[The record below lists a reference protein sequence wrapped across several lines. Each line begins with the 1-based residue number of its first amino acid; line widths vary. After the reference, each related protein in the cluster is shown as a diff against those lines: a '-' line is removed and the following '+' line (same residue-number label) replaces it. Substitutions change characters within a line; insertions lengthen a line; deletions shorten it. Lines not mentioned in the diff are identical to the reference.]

1 MQKLITIFILFLV
14 PVYMFGDDENKYVQ
28 VYTSVKPATIKAGGN
43 AELLFTFATQ
53 EGIHINLDPP
63 IEVEIDKKFAAL
75 GKLDV
80 PKVKGSEYL
89 NLKKP
94 VKQSFTLNKKL
105 KPGKHQL
112 KGTLTYFYCSDEE
125 GWCSRFQQ
133 TIQLNVVVEK

>member
-1 MQKLITIFILFLV
+1 MKKLISISILLLLPSYLFC
-14 PVYMFGDDENKYVQ
+14 DDENKYVQ
-28 VYTSVKPATIKAGGN
+28 VYTSIKPATIKVGGT

-63 IEVEIDKKFAAL
+63 IEVELDKKIAAL
-75 GKLDV
+75 SKLDV
-80 PKVKGSEYL
+80 PKAKGSEYL

-94 VKQSFTLNKKL
+94 VKQTFTLNKKL

-112 KGTLTYFYCSDEE
+112 KGTLTFFYCSDEE

-133 TIQLNVVVEK
+133 TIQLNIVVEK

>member
-1 MQKLITIFILFLV
+1 MKKLISISILFLL
-14 PVYMFGDDENKYVQ
+14 PLNLFSDDENKYVQ
-28 VYTSVKPATIKAGGN
+28 VYTSVKPATIKVGGK
-43 AELLFTFATQ
+43 AELIFTFATQ

-63 IEVEIDKKFAAL
+63 IEVEIEKKFATL
-75 GKLDV
+75 GKIDV
-80 PKVKGSEYL
+80 PKAKGSEYL

-133 TIQLNVVVEK
+133 TIQLNIVVEK

>member
-1 MQKLITIFILFLV
+1 MQKLISIFILLLLPLYLFC
-14 PVYMFGDDENKYVQ
+14 DDENEYVQ

-43 AELLFTFATQ
+43 AEILFTFATQ

-75 GKLDV
+75 SKLDV
-80 PKVKGSEYL
+80 PKAKGSEYL

-133 TIQLNVVVEK
+133 TIQLNIVVEK

>member
-1 MQKLITIFILFLV
+1 MQKLITIFILLFV
-14 PVYMFGDDENKYVQ
+14 PIYLFGDDENEYVQ
-28 VYTSVKPATIKAGGN
+28 VYTSVKPANIKAGGT
-43 AELLFTFATQ
+43 AEILFTFATQ

-63 IEVEIDKKFAAL
+63 IEVELDKNIAAL
-75 GKLDV
+75 SKLDV
-80 PKVKGSEYL
+80 PKAKGSEYL

-133 TIQLNVVVEK
+133 TIQLNIVVEK

>member
-1 MQKLITIFILFLV
+1 MKKLISIFIILLV
-14 PVYMFGDDENKYVQ
+14 PIYLFCNDENKYVH

-43 AELLFTFATQ
+43 AEILFTFATQ

-63 IEVEIDKKFAAL
+63 IEVELDKKFATL

-80 PKVKGSEYL
+80 PKAKGIEYL

-105 KPGKHQL
+105 KPGKHLL

-133 TIQLNVVVEK
+133 AIQLNIVVEK